1 MYICTYVYMYKHL
14 GCDTTTAR
22 VGRTMPGDFGWV
34 VGLLSGSGCTFDIG
48 ALIGCCV
55 VCLRALLTGKLTP
68 PWNPW
73 TWLRSTGRT
82 SSHPLGRR
90 VRAAVEQRLY
100 LSGWIR
106 QSFRIQMALRRRC
119 DLRWDDASAFHILY
133 EGWFLLRDPDRVA
146 VLRDVSL
153 LDLEFLRCHGLVC
166 YACDKTQ
173 GLTAWTEPTWAP
185 LTCLFR
191 KTQADFCRTL
201 RGAVRLGGCLGPR
214 AAHAD
219 LQALGLCFCSAL
231 VLGGLCAIHGGAVYF
246 AGMLILQAMHPTG
259 HSHRLH
265 QIKCPSHRLQL
276 GHLVCSLCILAAW
289 MSQAYARSL
298 VWVVWAQALPGFG
311 VPVMSEDDDR
321 RSSDT
326 EALFA
331 GETGDLG
338 RGTRLWEL
346 PRGPPTT
353 GPSERAD
360 GGAGT
365 AGGRAQSGPGHF
377 PTCVG
382 SSGGSLAAG
391 LPESCS

>member
-1 MYICTYVYMYKHL
+1 MYVYIHKHL

-55 VCLRALLTGKLTP
+55 VCLRALLTGKLP
-68 PWNPW
+68 HPWNPW

-82 SSHPLGRR
+82 SSHAGWWSSTHWAGECGPLWSSDCTCRDGSANPLG
-90 VRAAVEQRLY
+90 
-100 LSGWIR
+100 S
-106 QSFRIQMALRRRC
+106 
-119 DLRWDDASAFHILY
+119 RWRSDDAATYGGTMHLPSISCMRVGFCSGTPTEWQYSVMSACLIWSFAL
-133 EGWFLLRDPDRVA
+133 P
-146 VLRDVSL
+146 
-153 LDLEFLRCHGLVC
+153 CLVC

-191 KTQADFCRTL
+191 KTQAELCRTL
-201 RGAVRLGGCLGPR
+201 RGAVRLPR
-214 AAHAD
+214 PAHAD
-219 LQALGLCFCSAL
+219 LKALGLCFCCAL

-276 GHLVCSLCILAAW
+276 GHAVCSLCILAAW
-289 MSQAYARSL
+289 MSQVYERSL
-298 VWVVWAQALPGFG
+298 VWVVWAQTFPGFG
-311 VPVMSEDDDR
+311 VPVMSEDADR
-321 RSSDT
+321 HSSDT

-346 PRGPPTT
+346 PRGPP
-353 GPSERAD
+353 PP
-360 GGAGT
+360 
-365 AGGRAQSGPGHF
+365 AQ
-377 PTCVG
+377 
-382 SSGGSLAAG
+382 
-391 LPESCS
+391 